1 MTQQISRKSGPTR
14 YPLAD
19 LHAHALSVNA
29 HDSSAS
35 ELPAPLTAT
44 AEKESE
50 STAQVGS
57 AVERLL
63 GRFESMAR
71 RIARARGLQTSDIDE
86 VLQDVRIRLWR
97 SQQSSEKIEALGA
110 SYLMRVVSSAVIDH
124 LRTERRRRTTS
135 LDAIAPTGEVP
146 GALQVPVHDFSERE
160 ALATRL
166 GLALEQLHSNRRV
179 VVQLHLE
186 GYEQRE
192 IGRMTGW
199 TEAKVRNLL
208 YRGLDDLRTL
218 LNQDGGVTR

>member
-1 MTQQISRKSGPTR
+1 MA
-14 YPLAD
+14 L
-19 LHAHALSVNA
+19 LHAHASIVND

-35 ELPAPLTAT
+35 ELPAPLAAQ

-50 STAQVGS
+50 SAAQVGS

-71 RIARARGLQTSDIDE
+71 RIARARGLQASDIDE

-97 SQQSSEKIEALGA
+97 SQQSSEKIETLGA

-124 LRTERRRRTTS
+124 LRNQRRRRTTS
-135 LDAIAPTGEVP
+135 LEAVAPDGEVP
-146 GALQVPVHDFSERE
+146 GAFQVPVHDFSERE

-166 GLALEQLHSNRRV
+166 GIALEQLHPNRRV

-186 GYEQRE
+186 GYERHE

-199 TEAKVRNLL
+199 TEGKVRNLL
-208 YRGLDDLRTL
+208 YRGLDDLRSL
-218 LNQDGGVTR
+218 LNQEGGMTA